1 MYLGIDF
8 IVEFLIGLVIG
19 CVLWTARECVL
30 PLMVLKR
37 IRDIRTNRQR
47 EKAQAY
53 LADMDRYQQLIKQ
66 QAYQTSMEKWRVLA
80 IVRNEN
86 TPLQAMRKDDHEQTH
101 R

>member
-19 CVLWTARECVL
+19 CLLWTARECVL
-30 PLMVLKR
+30 PRTMLKR
-37 IRDIRTNRQR
+37 ILDIRTNRQR

-66 QAYQTSMEKWRVLA
+66 QQYWTNRAWLAQKLNEEAAY
-80 IVRNEN
+80 
-86 TPLQAMRKDDHEQTH
+86 EQKT
-101 R
+101 RR